1 MGLRRILV
9 AGLDVGMSRVSAKG
23 YLKDRSQG

>member
-9 AGLDVGMSRVSAKG
+9 AGTDVGKNRVSAKG